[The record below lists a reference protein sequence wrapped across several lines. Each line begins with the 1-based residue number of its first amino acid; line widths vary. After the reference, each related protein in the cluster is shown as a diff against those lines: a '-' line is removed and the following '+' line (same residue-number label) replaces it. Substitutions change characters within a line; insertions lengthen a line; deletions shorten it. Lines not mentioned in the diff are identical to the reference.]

1 MNVFGKASRHLNR
14 IGTTAH
20 KYYVEFE
27 IKRLQG
33 LMEYLTIKREN
44 SPVCVVITRGSKTL
58 TTRASSNGMWN
69 ERLSCIFTLYK
80 KADENGV
87 SIETKNVQLEVYLL
101 KGGKKVLLGT
111 SEVDIASI
119 ASISG
124 NPTSEQLELALN
136 SVNNSLRGTELKLNV
151 NIATNTNTPEQ
162 NGFSRQ
168 NSEVGSEQSSAG
180 MRSASSSVV
189 STSTLNESISP
200 RIHTERS
207 SPQLER
213 NPPPDEKRFSL
224 FSRVLKEK
232 GPESPVERSEG
243 AIKLHSSGFNKT
255 STSDASP
262 SSGSSRGRAV
272 TVISTESQSPKTS
285 TSPRNNNLF
294 SSIFERSKKES
305 QERGQFSET
314 RKTRDRVE
322 SSSTSL
328 QQVTTV
334 DKASVQKS
342 PNQVVNADN
351 NMSEVQSL
359 RQQLERERQKVE
371 YLQNQVKQ
379 LEDQV
384 KSNKASYQVELQQ
397 LTSLLFQER
406 NKLSNVEEQRRKLE
420 KELELV
426 KTNTHTRKE
435 EINKSNKPAIKNSDE
450 KRTWNPDGLEN
461 SPVNMNIHSSLKE
474 SDRNHFK
481 GLLTVEQLEHELIH
495 MKVKYAES
503 QGDLEKERQHSRQIS
518 QILENAKQQ
527 NNTMAL
533 EMSQLQRDLTALR
546 KRFGISKENNG
557 VSPHSK
563 RIASDRSLYIENIG
577 AVEDSP
583 RFSLKKK
590 KGWKKVFRG
599 M

>member
-1 MNVFGKASRHLNR
+1 MFLEKLQGILNR

-151 NIATNTNTPEQ
+151 NIATSTNTPEQ

-294 SSIFERSKKES
+294 SSIFERSKKE
-305 QERGQFSET
+305 FSG
-314 RKTRDRVE
+314 
-322 SSSTSL
+322 
-328 QQVTTV
+328 
-334 DKASVQKS
+334 AS

-359 RQQLERERQKVE
+359 RQQLERERTKGRIPSESSEAVGRSGE
-371 YLQNQVKQ
+371 LTLSVI
-379 LEDQV
+379 
-384 KSNKASYQVELQQ
+384 VELQQ

-426 KTNTHTRKE
+426 KTVKCL
-435 EINKSNKPAIKNSDE
+435 IKFVHPHL
-450 KRTWNPDGLEN
+450 TYGLEN